1 MFVEIRNPEYILE
14 IARQQ
19 SVTRAAEKLF
29 VTQSTLSQYLLKL
42 EADVGMPLFLRE
54 KSGLVPTDAG
64 QVCIRA
70 AEDIVRISRSAEENI
85 AALKNEGTIRLGGS
99 TWGLELLAG
108 CMAEFR
114 DRFPAISL
122 KIREDGY
129 FPLKNLLAADKL
141 DMAIMPLL
149 PEDDRPSQGHVHL
162 CDVELVLILPPRAP
176 FCLENPGVETIRRE
190 VLTEDLRGTEF
201 ILSGEGTSVR
211 RLAEQMFSELMFRPN
226 ILCELKRED
235 IICTMVAGGA
245 GAAIVPLG
253 DARQVPGV
261 RYFHLDPPLG
271 REDILVYRR
280 GVEKTAAMAC
290 LEALLIARAKKEA

>member
-1 MFVEIRNPEYILE
+1 MDIRNPEYILE
-14 IARQQ
+14 IARQK

-42 EADVGMPLFLRE
+42 EAEVGTALFRRE
-54 KSGLVPTDAG
+54 KSGLVLTDAG
-64 QVCIRA
+64 QIYLRA
-70 AEDIVRISRSAEENI
+70 AEDVVRIQQFAAESI

-108 CMAEFR
+108 CMADFR

-149 PEDDRPSQGHVHL
+149 PEDDRPSQGYTHL
-162 CDVELVLILPPRAP
+162 CEVELVLILPERDP
-176 FCLENPGVETIRRE
+176 FCLANPDIETISRKR
-190 VLTEDLRGTEF
+190 LTEDLRGFSF
-201 ILSGEGTSVR
+201 ILSGDGTSVR
-211 RLAEQMFSELMFRPN
+211 RLEEQMFSDLMFRPN
-226 ILCELKRED
+226 ILCELERED

-261 RYFHLDPPLG
+261 RCFHLDPPLG

-290 LEALLIARAKKEA
+290 LEALLVARAKKEA